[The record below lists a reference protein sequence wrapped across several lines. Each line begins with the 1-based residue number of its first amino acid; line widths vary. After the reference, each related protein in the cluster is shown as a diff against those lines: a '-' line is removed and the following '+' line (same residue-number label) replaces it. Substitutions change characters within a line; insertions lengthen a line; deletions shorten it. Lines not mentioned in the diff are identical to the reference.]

1 MVLSILPFIQTVL
14 EVNRSRKASIMDFCN
29 AYLRCEQFS
38 IMTYFSKKQ
47 GQCIQESIDEI
58 STSIEHLA
66 QWTDPF
72 KLELEVMTEEIFET
86 RPSETLYVIPLL
98 EYSLYKQSALQKF
111 SSEEFVNYLT
121 DILYRYSD
129 FYPTRR
135 YHIIVCM
142 FLYFLNLL

>member
-14 EVNRSRKASIMDFCN
+14 EINRSRKVSIMDFCN

-38 IMTYFSKKQ
+38 LMTYLSKKQ
-47 GQCIQESIDEI
+47 RQCIQENVDEF
-58 STSIEHLA
+58 STSIEELA
-66 QWTDPF
+66 QRTDTF
-72 KLELEVMTEEIFET
+72 KSELEAMVEGIFET
-86 RPSETLYVIPLL
+86 RPSEIPYLIPLL
-98 EYSLYKQSALQKF
+98 EYSIYKQSALQKF
-111 SSEEFVNYLT
+111 SSEELVNYLT